1 MINTII
7 IVLSIGFFIYYIKGL
22 KSTKFTTKVVVT
34 IGMFSAI
41 SYILNMIEFIKYP
54 QGGGIS
60 LFSMLPTMLLS
71 ILYGNTIGITGGL
84 VYGIL
89 KLLNGAYIIHP
100 AQFLLDYILPTMLL
114 GLSGTF
120 GNEKKSKVILGCLL
134 AVALSVSMNIISGV
148 VFFGDYAPKGMNVFV
163 YSFIYNVSSLGVE
176 GILTTILIALL
187 PLKRLNTALKL
198 GVNQSKI

>member
-7 IVLSIGFFIYYIKGL
+7 ILGSIAFFVYYLKGL
-22 KSTKFTTKVVVT
+22 KYTKFTTKIIVT

-71 ILYGNTIGITGGL
+71 VLFGNTVGITGGL

-89 KLLNGAYIIHP
+89 KLLNDVYIIHP

-114 GLSGTF
+114 GLAGTF
-120 GNEKKSKVILGCLL
+120 GREKKSKIILGCLF
-134 AVALSVSMNIISGV
+134 AVALSVSMNIISGC

-163 YSFIYNVSSLGVE
+163 YSFIYNVSSVGVE
-176 GILTTILIALL
+176 GILSTIIIGIL
-187 PLKRLNTALKL
+187 PLHRLTKALNL
-198 GVNQSKI
+198 GSN

>member
-7 IVLSIGFFIYYIKGL
+7 ILGSIAFFIYYLKGL
-22 KSTKFTTKVVVT
+22 KSTKFTTKIVVT

-71 ILYGNTIGITGGL
+71 VLFGNTVGITGGL

-89 KLLNGAYIIHP
+89 KLLNGAYVIHP

-114 GLSGTF
+114 GLAGTF
-120 GNEKKSKVILGCLL
+120 GTEKKSKIILGCLF
-134 AVALSVSMNIISGV
+134 AVVLSVSMNIISGC
-148 VFFGDYAPKGMNVFV
+148 VFFGDYAPEGMNVFV

-176 GILTTILIALL
+176 GILSTVIIGIL
-187 PLKRLNTALKL
+187 PLNRLTKALNL
-198 GVNQSKI
+198 GSN

>member
-7 IVLSIGFFIYYIKGL
+7 IVLSIGFFVYYIKGL

-198 GVNQSKI
+198 GVN

>member
-1 MINTII
+1 MINTVI
-7 IVLSIGFFIYYIKGL
+7 IVLSIVFFIYYIKGL
-22 KSTKFTTKVVVT
+22 KKTKFTTKTVVI

-71 ILYGNTIGITGGL
+71 ILYGNPVGITGGL

-89 KLLNGAYIIHP
+89 KLLNDVYIIHP

-114 GLSGTF
+114 GLAGTF
-120 GNEKKSKVILGCLL
+120 GNEKKSKIVLGCLF

-163 YSFIYNVSSLGVE
+163 YSFIYNVSSVGVE

-198 GVNQSKI
+198 GVN

>member
-1 MINTII
+1 MINII
-7 IVLSIGFFIYYIKGL
+7 IILASVAFFIYYLKGL
-22 KSTKFTTKVVVT
+22 KSTKFTTKTVVI

-41 SYILNMIEFIKYP
+41 SYILNMIEFVKYP

-71 ILYGNTIGITGGL
+71 VLYGNTVGITGGL

-114 GLSGTF
+114 GLAGTF
-120 GNEKKSKVILGCLL
+120 GKEKKSKMIIGCLF
-134 AVALSVSMNIISGV
+134 AVVLSVSMNIISGC
-148 VFFGDYAPKGMNVFV
+148 VFFADYAPEGMNVFV
-163 YSFIYNVSSLGVE
+163 YSFLYNVSSLGVE
-176 GILTTILIALL
+176 GILSTIIIGIL
-187 PLKRLNTALKL
+187 PLSRLSKALNL
-198 GVNQSKI
+198 GIN

>member
-1 MINTII
+1 MVNTVI
-7 IVLSIGFFIYYIKGL
+7 IVLSIVFFIYYIKGL
-22 KSTKFTTKVVVT
+22 KNTKFTTKTVVI

-71 ILYGNTIGITGGL
+71 ILYGNPVGITGGL

-89 KLLNGAYIIHP
+89 KLLKDVYIIHP

-114 GLSGTF
+114 GLAGTF
-120 GNEKKSKVILGCLL
+120 GNKKKSRIVLGCLF
-134 AVALSVSMNIISGV
+134 AVVLSVSMNIISGV

-163 YSFIYNVSSLGVE
+163 YSFIYNVSSVGVE

-198 GVNQSKI
+198 GVN